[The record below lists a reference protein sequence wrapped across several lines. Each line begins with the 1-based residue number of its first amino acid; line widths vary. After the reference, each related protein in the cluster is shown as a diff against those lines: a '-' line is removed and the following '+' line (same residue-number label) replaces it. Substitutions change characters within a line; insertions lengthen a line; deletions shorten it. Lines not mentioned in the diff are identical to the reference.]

1 MSKCPMASPCWTRPS
16 RPAWTACTS
25 RGSRRHKTSGRSSVS
40 SKARPLPP
48 PWLSATCCR
57 EGDTRVVKD
66 RLSPVAGWPCS
77 TSVATCQSGC
87 VRWGG
92 VSRLTAATIVADGHT
107 VEAMAAAT
115 SAPLEGDD
123 AFWADADRHLIRYA
137 GASAFTPAIIDHA
150 AGSFLFTED
159 GRRILD
165 FTSGQMSAILGHSHP
180 EIVATVTRQAMRLD
194 HLFSGMLSRPVVEL
208 ARRLAETLPEPLEKA
223 LLLTTGAESN
233 EAAIRMAKLV
243 TGKHEIVS
251 FARSWHGMTQAA
263 ANATYSAGRKGYGP
277 AAPGNFAIPAPNR
290 YRPDFTTAD
299 GDLDWQRQL
308 DFGFDL
314 IDAQSVGSLAACI
327 VEPILSSGGIIEPPP
342 GYFRALADKCRER
355 HMLLILDEAQT
366 GLFRTGT
373 WYAFERDGIVP
384 DILTLSKT
392 LGAGLPLA
400 AVLTSAELEQAA
412 HDRGFLFFT
421 THVADPLPAAV
432 GITVLDVLQRDRLDE
447 RARHLGGILR
457 RGLEQIA
464 RQHEIVGDIRG
475 RGLLTGVEL
484 VTDRQSK
491 GSSDELGALV
501 TRRCLELGL
510 HMNIVQLPGMGG
522 VFRIAPPLTATEDE
536 LALGLAILDQ
546 AIGDAMERLPEG

>member
-1 MSKCPMASPCWTRPS
+1 
-16 RPAWTACTS
+16 
-25 RGSRRHKTSGRSSVS
+25 
-40 SKARPLPP
+40 
-48 PWLSATCCR
+48 
-57 EGDTRVVKD
+57 
-66 RLSPVAGWPCS
+66 
-77 TSVATCQSGC
+77 
-87 VRWGG
+87 
-92 VSRLTAATIVADGHT
+92 
-107 VEAMAAAT
+107 MAAPT
-115 SAPLEGDD
+115 SASFSTDD
-123 AFWADADRHLIRYA
+123 IFWADADRYLVRFA
-137 GASAFTPAIIDHA
+137 GVGEFTREIIDHA

-159 GRRILD
+159 GRQILD

-180 EIVATVTRQAMRLD
+180 EIVATVTRQAAKLD
-194 HLFSGMLSRPVVEL
+194 HLFSGMLSRPVIDL

-263 ANATYSAGRKGYGP
+263 AGATYSAGRKGYGP

-299 GDLDWQRQL
+299 GEHDWQRQL

-314 IDAQSVGSLAACI
+314 IDAQSVGSLAAAI

-342 GYFRALADKCRER
+342 GYFRALRDKCDER
-355 HMLLILDEAQT
+355 GMLLILDEAQT
-366 GLFRTGT
+366 GLCRTGT
-373 WYAFERDGIVP
+373 WYAFERDGVVP

-400 AVLTSAELEQAA
+400 AVLTSAELEKAA

-421 THVADPLPAAV
+421 THAADPLPAAV

-447 RARHLGGILR
+447 RALHLGGFLR
-457 RGLEQIA
+457 HGLEQIA
-464 RQHEIVGDIRG
+464 HRHEIVGDIRG
-475 RGLLTGVEL
+475 RGLLAGLEL
-484 VTDRQSK
+484 VVDRQTK
-491 GSSDELGALV
+491 RSSDELGALI

-536 LALGLAILDQ
+536 LSLGLAILDQ
-546 AIGDAMERLPEG
+546 AISDAAGQL

>member
-1 MSKCPMASPCWTRPS
+1 
-16 RPAWTACTS
+16 
-25 RGSRRHKTSGRSSVS
+25 
-40 SKARPLPP
+40 
-48 PWLSATCCR
+48 
-57 EGDTRVVKD
+57 
-66 RLSPVAGWPCS
+66 
-77 TSVATCQSGC
+77 
-87 VRWGG
+87 
-92 VSRLTAATIVADGHT
+92 
-107 VEAMAAAT
+107 MAAPT
-115 SAPLEGDD
+115 SAPLSTEDT
-123 AFWADADRHLIRYA
+123 FWADADRHLIRYA
-137 GASAFTPAIIDHA
+137 GAGAFIREIIDHA

-159 GRRILD
+159 GRKILD

-180 EIVATVTRQAMRLD
+180 EIVATVTRQAAKLD
-194 HLFSGMLSRPVVEL
+194 HLFSGMLSRPVVDL
-208 ARRLAETLPEPLEKA
+208 ARRLAETLPAPLEKA
-223 LLLTTGAESN
+223 LLLTTGAEAN

-263 ANATYSAGRKGYGP
+263 VGATYSAGRKGYGP

-299 GDLDWQRQL
+299 GELDWQHQL

-342 GYFRALADKCRER
+342 GYLAALRDKCQER
-355 HMLLILDEAQT
+355 GMLLILDEAQT
-366 GLFRTGT
+366 GLCRTGT
-373 WYAFERDGIVP
+373 WYAFERDGVVP

-400 AVLTSAELEQAA
+400 AILTSAELEETA

-432 GITVLDVLQRDRLDE
+432 GTTVLDVLQGDRLDE
-447 RARHLGGILR
+447 RARYLGGILR
-457 RGLEQIA
+457 QGLEQIA
-464 RQHEIVGDIRG
+464 HRHEIVGDIRG
-475 RGLLTGVEL
+475 RGLLVGLEL
-484 VTDRQSK
+484 VIDRQTK
-491 GSSDELGALV
+491 RSSDQLGAFV
-501 TRRCLELGL
+501 TKRCLELGL

-536 LALGLAILDQ
+536 LSLGLAILDQ
-546 AIGDAMERLPEG
+546 AISDATRRL

>member
-1 MSKCPMASPCWTRPS
+1 
-16 RPAWTACTS
+16 
-25 RGSRRHKTSGRSSVS
+25 
-40 SKARPLPP
+40 
-48 PWLSATCCR
+48 
-57 EGDTRVVKD
+57 
-66 RLSPVAGWPCS
+66 
-77 TSVATCQSGC
+77 
-87 VRWGG
+87 
-92 VSRLTAATIVADGHT
+92 
-107 VEAMAAAT
+107 MAAAT

-137 GASAFTPAIIDHA
+137 GAGAFTPAIIDRA

-194 HLFSGMLSRPVVEL
+194 HLFSGMLSRPVVDL

-223 LLLTTGAESN
+223 LLLTTGAEAN

-251 FARSWHGMTQAA
+251 FARSWHGMTHAA
-263 ANATYSAGRKGYGP
+263 AAATYSAGRKGYGP
-277 AAPGNFAIPAPNR
+277 AAPGNFAIPAPYR

-314 IDAQSVGSLAACI
+314 VDAQSVGSLAACI

-342 GYFRALADKCRER
+342 GYFTALRDKCRER
-355 HMLLILDEAQT
+355 GMLLILDEAQT
-366 GLFRTGT
+366 GLCRTGT

-400 AVLTSAELEQAA
+400 AVLTSAELEKAA

-421 THVADPLPAAV
+421 THVCDPLPAAV
-432 GITVLDVLQRDRLDE
+432 GNTVLDVLQRDRLDE

-457 RGLEQIA
+457 QGLEQIA
-464 RQHEIVGDIRG
+464 QRHEVVGDIRG
-475 RGLLTGVEL
+475 RGLLAGLEL
-484 VTDRQSK
+484 VVDRQTK
-491 GSSDELGALV
+491 QSSDELGALV
-501 TRRCLELGL
+501 TGRCLELGL

-536 LALGLAILDQ
+536 LSLGLAILDQ
-546 AIGDAMERLPEG
+546 AIGDAARQL